1 MDRCG
6 HIHPSVGK
14 GSSRNTLAPSRSVH
28 RFRLSLH
35 SVICRSDSSDDF
47 PPLPGLGP
55 IAIARN
61 AGVRTAASEAAV
73 RLQCRC
79 GVHLT
84 LPASATWSNHVHRR
98 GFPRSTLTIV
108 GPVDDMH
115 VISRVNGVIHKKT
128 CMSYIKRDDRRGS
141 RFQKYSCSNLLH
153 KKPRHPATPYIYER
167 AYFITQHNAR
177 GSVCPEY
184 DFIAR
189 QYCQRHQHIGW
200 RLCHSP
206 SREQC
211 IF

>member
-1 MDRCG
+1 MYISVHAVVVGQRGCCATGGTVSEIVGVERCSVRG
-6 HIHPSVGK
+6 VQNCATIGVRKLPPAPASSFKSLSNATAPELDGSLRPYPSVGK

-98 GFPRSTLTIV
+98 GFPRST
-108 GPVDDMH
+108 
-115 VISRVNGVIHKKT
+115 
-128 CMSYIKRDDRRGS
+128 
-141 RFQKYSCSNLLH
+141 
-153 KKPRHPATPYIYER
+153 
-167 AYFITQHNAR
+167 
-177 GSVCPEY
+177 
-184 DFIAR
+184 
-189 QYCQRHQHIGW
+189 
-200 RLCHSP
+200 
-206 SREQC
+206 
-211 IF
+211 